1 MIRVIVTD
9 IEGTTS
15 SIAFVHEV
23 LFPYAREHM
32 GEFVRE
38 WQHEDATVAEQL
50 DVVAQV
56 SGADRDDVDALIHTL
71 DQWIDEDRKETSL
84 KTLQG
89 MLWEQGY
96 QHGAF
101 DGHVYP
107 DAAEYLR
114 FWHDRGFRLY
124 VYSSGSVKAQKL
136 IFGFSS
142 EGDLT
147 PFFSGYFD
155 TNVGGKKESAS
166 YRRIV
171 DQLGVEPGT
180 VLFLSDVE
188 AELEAAEAA
197 GLQTCW
203 LVREGDLPENTAR
216 PVARDFRE
224 VDGLL
229 VPHH

>member
-32 GEFVRE
+32 GEFVRD
-38 WQHEDATVAEQL
+38 WQHEDPMVREQL
-50 DVVAQV
+50 DTVARV
-56 SGADRDDVDALIHTL
+56 AGEDPDDIDALVATL
-71 DQWIDEDRKETSL
+71 ERWIDEDRKETAL

-101 DGHVYP
+101 DGHIYP

-114 FWHDRGFRLY
+114 FWHDRGYRLY

-155 TNVGGKKESAS
+155 TNIGPKKDSVS
-166 YRRIV
+166 YRTIL
-171 DQLGVEPGT
+171 DQLGMEPQH
-180 VLFLSDVE
+180 VLFLSDIE

-197 GLQTCW
+197 GLKTCW
-203 LVREGDLPENTAR
+203 LVREGDLPDSDAR
-216 PVARDFRE
+216 PIARDFRE
-224 VDGLL
+224 VDALL
-229 VPHH
+229 RRR

>member
-1 MIRVIVTD
+1 MIRVILTD

-15 SIAFVHEV
+15 SISFVHEV

-32 GEFVRE
+32 AGFIRD
-38 WQHEDATVAEQL
+38 WQHEDLVVSEQL
-50 DVVAQV
+50 DQVAER
-56 SGADRDDVDALIHTL
+56 SGCDRSDVDGLIEVL
-71 DQWIDEDRKETSL
+71 EQWIAEDRKETPL

-89 MLWEQGY
+89 MLWERGY
-96 QHGAF
+96 QTGAF
-101 DGHVYP
+101 DGHIYP

-114 FWHDRGFRLY
+114 NWHDRGLRLY

-136 IFGFSS
+136 IFGFSA

-155 TNVGGKKESAS
+155 THVGGKKESES
-166 YRRIV
+166 YRNILNE
-171 DQLGVEPGT
+171 LGVEPHT

-188 AELEAAEAA
+188 AELTAAEAA
-197 GLQTCW
+197 GLRTCW
-203 LVREGDLPENTAR
+203 LVRDGELPETDLR

-224 VDGLL
+224 VDEKLL
-229 VPHH
+229 LQR